1 MLTTKKINVFSNA
14 LVFFLKHSKR
24 LRLKKMKNI
33 KYMKTKDDLSIN
45 DELIVAIKKKVKNN
59 QKQTLV
65 FFSIYTRLK
74 KIFFS

>member
-1 MLTTKKINVFSNA
+1 
-14 LVFFLKHSKR
+14 
-24 LRLKKMKNI
+24 MKNI